1 MGTNCNS
8 NPGQIVLDL
17 IRYEDSNGWLYG
29 RIFNGDDFICDTLE
43 VSGLEMDSSDLYTLK
58 NVFEA
63 YNANPPICLADHL
76 GQKVC
81 EFVEKNTVIYK
92 NIEMRVASRDIC
104 VGARL
109 HHANL
114 VSREFSLQKLKRL
127 YRSLSAVEDN
137 VYLKIT
143 EKYTKHVAKHNLRGY
158 QM

>member
-1 MGTNCNS
+1 MGTNCKS

-29 RIFNGDDFICDTLE
+29 RIFNGDDFVCDTLE
-43 VSGLEMDSSDLYTLK
+43 VSGLEIDSNDLYTLK

-63 YNANPPICLADHL
+63 YNANPPICLANHL

-81 EFVEKNTVIYK
+81 EFVEKNTVVYK

-104 VGARL
+104 VGTRL
-109 HHANL
+109 HYANL
-114 VSREFSLQKLKRL
+114 MSREFSLQKLKRL

-143 EKYTKHVAKHNLRGY
+143 EKYTKHVVKHNLKESE
-158 QM
+158 M

>member
-1 MGTNCNS
+1 MSTTNNNQYPS
-8 NPGQIVLDL
+8 IVLDL

-43 VSGLEMDSSDLYTLK
+43 VSGLEIDSTDLYVLK

-63 YNANPPICLADHL
+63 YNANPPICVANHL

-81 EFVEKNTVIYK
+81 EFVDKNTVFYK
-92 NIEMRVASRDIC
+92 NIEMRIASRDIC

-109 HHANL
+109 HYANL
-114 VSREFSLQKLKRL
+114 VSREFSLQELKRL
-127 YRSLSAVEDN
+127 YRSLSAVDDN

-143 EKYTKHVAKHNLRGY
+143 EKYQKSVVKHNLK
-158 QM
+158 

>member
-1 MGTNCNS
+1 METSCNS

-43 VSGLEMDSSDLYTLK
+43 VSGLEIDSSDLYTLK

-81 EFVEKNTVIYK
+81 EFVDKNTVVYK
-92 NIEMRVASRDIC
+92 NIEMRIASRDIC
-104 VGARL
+104 VGTRL
-109 HHANL
+109 RYANL

-143 EKYTKHVAKHNLRGY
+143 EKYTKHVVKHNLK
-158 QM
+158 